1 MATGSERVAAEDF
14 LSAMDG
20 ATIEKAETDGHD
32 IYVRMVDGRVFLFM
46 AYGNAIVCGQG
57 RVMSAV
63 LQ

>member
-1 MATGSERVAAEDF
+1 MKQQIDAREF

-20 ATIEKAETDGHD
+20 ATIEKAETDGND
-32 IYVRMVDGRVFLFM
+32 IFVRMTDGRVFMFM

-57 RVMSAV
+57 RVMSAT